1 MTTPTAPTPITAAPT
16 VPDRADRS
24 TFPAR
29 MYAFFS
35 YLAGS
40 FLSGANALAT
50 NIYDN
55 ALMAYSYATSS
66 ATDASV
72 ASAAVTAMNAIAWVS
87 GTTYAIGDAR
97 YSPANLQTYRRVTAG
112 AGTTDPS
119 ADATNWTRVALSGL
133 SPVSHLYSANPTGTF
148 SRAASVV
155 GAAYSRT
162 LTTVTVTE
170 NAHTRQVGDYLYLDF
185 TTGTAVDGWFTI
197 TGKTAND
204 WTVTHGTSGATS
216 GLVTIYPPVI
226 ITVTSQAAHLLSTGD
241 TTYVDFSGTFTDSNF
256 TVAQVV
262 GATFQIKGDT
272 GNPTTFTTLGAN
284 TSGTVTLNSIAY
296 TTTWTKPA
304 GLVYAKV
311 TAVGGGG
318 GYLASGGG
326 TSIKTILA
334 ASLGATETVT
344 VGRGGQI
351 VTAASTGGTT
361 SFGAHCSA
369 TGGISNSVGGTG
381 TGGDINMAG
390 GPPSDGD
397 GVTPN
402 LGNGGPSSLGQG
414 GSAAASPHNAPQGY
428 GGGGGAGSAVNL
440 GAGARGVVIVEEFY

>member
-1 MTTPTAPTPITAAPT
+1 M
-16 VPDRADRS
+16 S
-24 TFPAR
+24 
-29 MYAFFS
+29 AFFS

-55 ALMAYSYATSS
+55 ALLAYGYATSS

-72 ASAAVTAMNAIAWVS
+72 ASAAVTTMNAIAWVS
-87 GTTYAIGDAR
+87 GTTYAIGNAR

-119 ADATNWTRVALSGL
+119 TDATNWTRVALSGL
-133 SPVSHLYSANPTGTF
+133 SPVSHLYSAHPTGTF

-170 NAHTRQVGDYLYLDF
+170 NAHTRQIGDYLYLDF

-204 WTVTHGTSGATS
+204 WTVTHSTSGATS

-226 ITVTSQAAHLLSTGD
+226 ITVTSQAAHLLSNGD
-241 TTYVDFSGTFTDSNF
+241 TTYVDFSGTFTASNF

-272 GNPTTFTTLGAN
+272 GNPTTFATLGVN

-318 GYLASGGG
+318 SNAGGGGG

-334 ASLGATETVT
+334 ASLGATETVI

-351 VTAASTGGTT
+351 VTAAGVGGTS

-369 TGGISNSVGGTG
+369 TGGTTGSGLGGTG
-381 TGGDINMAG
+381 TGGDINING
-390 GPPSDGD
+390 SPCGDGD
-397 GVTPN
+397 GTT
-402 LGNGGPSSLGQG
+402 GTNGGASFLGAPG
-414 GSAAASPHNAPQGY
+414 GMSAPYNAPAGY
-428 GGGGGAGSAVNL
+428 GGGGSANGANL
-440 GAGARGVVIVEEFY
+440 GTGARGVVIVEEFY